1 MSEEHE
7 EKEPK
12 LIIDDDWKTQVQKEK
27 DALAEKQ
34 AAAEAAPDDATPA
47 VSEESQAADE
57 SQPSDDIEPPPAS
70 FEMLVAMLGSQALI
84 SLGKVP
90 NPMTGKSEP
99 NKAIAKHYIDTLE
112 MLQEKTKRNLSGQ
125 EHDNLTQTLHQ
136 LRMLFVSM

>member
-1 MSEEHE
+1 MSEENE

-27 DALAEKQ
+27 EALAEKQ
-34 AAAEAAPDDATPA
+34 AAAESTADDATPA
-47 VSEESQAADE
+47 ASEEASSADD

-90 NPMTGKSEP
+90 NPMTGKNEP
-99 NKAIAKHYIDTLE
+99 NKAIAKHYIDTLA
-112 MLQEKTKRNLSGQ
+112 MLQEKTKRNLTGQ

>member
-1 MSEEHE
+1 MSEENE

-27 DALAEKQ
+27 EALAEKQ
-34 AAAEAAPDDATPA
+34 AAAESTPDDATPA
-47 VSEESQAADE
+47 ATEESQAADD
-57 SQPSDDIEPPPAS
+57 SQPAGDIEPPPAS

-90 NPMTGKSEP
+90 NPMTGESEP
-99 NKAIAKHYIDTLE
+99 NKAIAKHYIDTLA
-112 MLQEKTKRNLSGQ
+112 MLQEKTKRNLTGQ